1 MQRYRIYVSG
11 PISGRDEKESRE
23 AFSRMCETLEGLGY
37 EAVNPW
43 DLAEKAGGHRWADY
57 VLNDLRALRDCD
69 GLMQLEGWVDSMGCQ
84 TELDFALG
92 LGIPIFYELDVKGR
106 LRQEWMRHRLA
117 QPREE
122 ENV

>member
-1 MQRYRIYVSG
+1 MQRYRIYISG

-23 AFSRMCETLEGLGY
+23 AFRRMREALEGLGY
-37 EAVNPW
+37 ETVNPW

-69 GLMQLEGWVDSMGCQ
+69 GLMQLRGWEGSMGCQ
-84 TELDFALG
+84 TELSFALG
-92 LGIPIFYELDVKGR
+92 LGIPIFQEWDVEGR

-117 QPREE
+117 QPKEE

>member
-43 DLAEKAGGHRWADY
+43 DLAGEAEGHRWADY

-69 GLMQLEGWVDSMGCQ
+69 GLMLLQGWVGSMGCQ
-84 TELDFALG
+84 TELSFALG
-92 LGIPIFYELDVKGR
+92 LGIPIFHEQDVEGM
-106 LRQEWMRHRLA
+106 LRQGWMRHRLA